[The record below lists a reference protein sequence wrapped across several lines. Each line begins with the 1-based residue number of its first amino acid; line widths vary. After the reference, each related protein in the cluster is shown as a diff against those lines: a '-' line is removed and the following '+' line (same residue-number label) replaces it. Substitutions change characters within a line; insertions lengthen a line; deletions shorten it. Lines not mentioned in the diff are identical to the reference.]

1 MKLDK
6 LRLENFRCFDDLE
19 ISFDPALTVLVAE
32 NGQGKSTVLDAIR
45 IALWPFVSSFDLARG
60 SFSSNSPGSGI
71 SVDDVRVV
79 KLPSGDMARQLP
91 ARISMTRVYD
101 DSGLPRDWTR
111 YRDRETHATK
121 TKAGNGVA
129 ALKKWAEDL
138 QQASRDPQTPP
149 PDLPVFGYYGTGRLW
164 SQKKLTEATRGVDDT
179 KSTDFHVRSFG
190 YRDCLDPASTYKHFS
205 EWFAW
210 ASESYQE
217 KRLRALD
224 RPGSERENDLRA
236 ASTPIKV
243 VQEAI
248 NAFLFDVTGWR
259 DLEYSIADGK
269 KLVLTHDP
277 GGERLMVDQ
286 LSDGVRSVLAMVGD
300 LAYRCVKLNPHLG
313 ARAATEA
320 RGVVMIDE
328 IDMHL
333 HPRWQQTILGQLRQ
347 AFPNL
352 QFIVTTHSPQVIT
365 TVGRESIRVIRVEE
379 GRYVVETPDFS
390 PLAQSSGDAL
400 ARIMGTHSQPELPVL
415 DVVHGYEQLVR
426 TGQEEGDE
434 ARGLRTELDAA
445 GYQVQ
450 ETDLKTWRFLAQR
463 AVLRR
468 GE

>member
-19 ISFDPALTVLVAE
+19 IGFDSALTVLVAE
-32 NGQGKSTVLDAIR
+32 NGQGKSSVLDAIR
-45 IALWPFVSSFDLARG
+45 IALWPFVSGFDLARNA
-60 SFSSNSPGSGI
+60 FNDPGNAI
-71 SVDDVRVV
+71 AIDDARVV
-79 KLPSGDMARQLP
+79 RLASGDMARQLP
-91 ARISMTRVYD
+91 VRVSMTGVYD
-101 DSGLPRDWTR
+101 DSDQPRNWTR
-111 YRDRETHATK
+111 YRDREARATK
-121 TKAGNGVA
+121 TRDGEGVA
-129 ALKKWAEDL
+129 TLKNWVSGL
-138 QQASRDPQTPP
+138 QTAIRDPQAPP
-149 PDLPVFGYYGTGRLW
+149 RDLPVFGYYGTGRLW

-179 KSTDFHVRSFG
+179 KSTDFYVRSFG
-190 YRDCLDPASTYKHFS
+190 YRNCLDPASTYKHFS

-224 RPGSERENDLRA
+224 RPGSEREDDLRA

-248 NAFLFDVTGWR
+248 NAFLFDATGWR

-269 KLVLTHDP
+269 KLVLTHEP

-286 LSDGVRSVLAMVGD
+286 LSDGIRSVLAMVGD

-313 ARAATEA
+313 ARAAMEA
-320 RGVVMIDE
+320 QGVVMIDE

-365 TVGRESIRVIRVEE
+365 TVRREAIRVIRVEE
-379 GRYVVETPDFS
+379 GRYLVETPDFS
-390 PLAQSSGDAL
+390 PLAHPANDAL
-400 ARIMGTHSQPELPVL
+400 ARIMGVDPIADLPIRDRVAA
-415 DVVHGYEQLVR
+415 YEELVR
-426 TGQEEGDE
+426 NGAEHDQ
-434 ARGLRTELDAA
+434 AAQSLLAELNAA
-445 GYQVQ
+445 GYQIH
-450 ETDLKTWRFLAQR
+450 EADLDLWRFLARR
-463 AVLRR
+463 AGGGARP
-468 GE
+468 